1 MFFSWVPLPS
11 AAPRKE
17 PAVDDHPTTEDFER
31 FLQCSPRPS
40 NPGNNA
46 WVVRHLLQDCTI
58 CTLTFRELKQSRTV
72 LSRLLEVA
80 LPSPDSEDVRPAKT
94 YNYEWAFARTER
106 VFHSFLAQRP
116 AHELPERLSE
126 LASLPEGEQIRRVS
140 LGGRFADPELIQRLM
155 DRSHDARYQSP
166 RKMLHLARLAHLA
179 SEACTTGAAGG
190 DAVLADL
197 QAQAWGAL
205 GNAQR
210 ICGNLPEAEQAL
222 NTAFQKYEQG
232 TKSPPI
238 LAHLLTQ
245 MTSLRIYQ
253 RRFDEAI
260 RFAEE
265 AGRIYRESGNRHEL
279 SGTMVQ
285 KAIAILYSG
294 EAESAADVLQRA
306 IPLIDRDED
315 PYIFLAAHHNLA
327 RCYIDLDRPE
337 ETLALF
343 VEAKPLYQE
352 CKDPL
357 ILLRA
362 TWQEGQ
368 LLREIGHLRNA
379 KAALLHARQGF
390 TEQGLAY
397 ETALVSLDLADVYDK
412 LGMPD
417 ELRQTIAEAMPIFRS
432 MRVGREVLASLLR
445 LRQTAGLDSPG
456 EESTGAAASLS

>member
-1 MFFSWVPLPS
+1 
-11 AAPRKE
+11 
-17 PAVDDHPTTEDFER
+17 VDDHPATEDFER

-40 NPGNNA
+40 NPRNNV
-46 WVVRHLLQDCTI
+46 WVVRHLLKDCTI
-58 CTLTFRELKQSRTV
+58 CTRTLHELKQSRTV
-72 LSRLLEVA
+72 LSRLLEIP
-80 LPSPDSEDVRPAKT
+80 LPSEGLQPVRT
-94 YNYEWAFARTER
+94 YNYEWAFARMER
-106 VFHSFLAQRP
+106 ARASFLAP
-116 AHELPERLSE
+116 GPSHGLPERLAE
-126 LASLPEGEQIRRVS
+126 LASLTEGEQIRRVS
-140 LGGRFADPELIQRLM
+140 LGGRFADPELIQRLI
-155 DRSHDARYQSP
+155 DRSHAARYRSP
-166 RKMLHLARLAHLA
+166 KNMLHLAGLAHLA
-179 SEACTTGAAGG
+179 AEACLAEVAGG
-190 DAVLADL
+190 EKLLADL
-197 QAQAWGAL
+197 KAKAWKAW

-210 ICGNLPEAEQAL
+210 VCGNLPEAEHAL
-222 NTAFQKYEQG
+222 ATAFQQYEQG

-245 MTSLRIYQ
+245 MTSLRIFQ
-253 RRFDEAI
+253 RRFEEAI

-265 AGRIYRESGNRHEL
+265 SGRIYRESESRHEL
-279 SGTMVQ
+279 AGTIVQ

-294 EAESAADVLQRA
+294 EAEAAADLFQLA

-327 RCYIDLDRPE
+327 RCYIDLDQPE
-337 ETLALF
+337 EALALF

-368 LLREIGHLRNA
+368 LLREIGHLRSA

-412 LGMPD
+412 LGMPG

-432 MRVGREVLASLLR
+432 MRLDREVLASLLR
-445 LRQTAGLDSPG
+445 LQHTAGLDSPG
-456 EESTGAAASLS
+456 QDLTGGAAPQS

>member
-46 WVVRHLLQDCTI
+46 SVVRHLLKDCTV
-58 CTLTFRELKQSRTV
+58 CTRTLRELRESRAV
-72 LSRLLEVA
+72 LSRLLEVP
-80 LPSPDSEDVRPAKT
+80 LLSPVSEGFQPART
-94 YNYEWAFARTER
+94 YNYEWAFARMER
-106 VFHSFLAQRP
+106 ARASFLAPGP
-116 AHELPERLSE
+116 AHGLPERLAE

-140 LGGRFADPELIQRLM
+140 LGGRFADPELIQCLI

-197 QAQAWGAL
+197 QAQAWASL

-210 ICGNLPEAEQAL
+210 VCGNLPEAEEAFVTSCRRAEHGSGSPRLLARVHLQVGAL
-222 NTAFQKYEQG
+222 RMF
-232 TKSPPI
+232 
-238 LAHLLTQ
+238 
-245 MTSLRIYQ
+245 Q
-253 RRFDEAI
+253 RRF
-260 RFAEE
+260 EE
-265 AGRIYRESGNRHEL
+265 ALALVERAEKNSRESGERPL
-279 SGTMVQ
+279 LAIALVQ
-285 KAIAILYSG
+285 KATILVYSG
-294 EAESAADVLQRA
+294 EAEAAADLFRQA
-306 IPLIDRDED
+306 IPLIDREED
-315 PYIFLAAHHNLA
+315 PYLFLAAHHNLA
-327 RCYIDLDRPE
+327 FCYINLDQPDE
-337 ETLALF
+337 ALALF
-343 VEAKPLYQE
+343 VEIRPLYQE

-368 LLREIGHLRNA
+368 LLREIGHLHSA
-379 KAALLHARQGF
+379 KAALIRAREGF

-397 ETALVSLDLADVYDK
+397 ETAAVCLDLADVYSK
-412 LGMPD
+412 LGKTD

-432 MRVGREVLASLLR
+432 LRLGREVLASLLR
-445 LRQTAGLDSPG
+445 LQHTAGLDSP
-456 EESTGAAASLS
+456 ELISGAAPRG